1 MKSLICAVLFV
12 LSVCFVSAFAE
23 VSNTGQQN
31 TSSQPSQI
39 GKSALK
45 PLHQPLI
52 VNQSAILLPL
62 CSSLPQAIE
71 KAADAIH
78 DLRLGLSCEGH
89 FNEDDFYN
97 YRAQVN
103 GCCSPQKS
111 FSVQEQQAAGCLE
124 NDTVKQ
130 CMDKLTGYCI
140 NNVAEKNTIKNHLD
154 FYPKRADD
162 ISSKMKE
169 LSGQMKT
176 LRSLIP

>member
-1 MKSLICAVLFV
+1 MKNLIYAVLFV
-12 LSVCFVSAFAE
+12 LSVCFFPAFAE
-23 VSNTGQQN
+23 TAHAAQQG
-31 TSSQPSQI
+31 SILQQ
-39 GKSALK
+39 GHAMLK
-45 PLHQPLI
+45 PLHQPLV
-52 VNQSAILLPL
+52 VNQSAMLLPL

-71 KAADAIH
+71 KVEDIIH

-89 FNEDDFYN
+89 FNEDNFYN

-124 NDTVKQ
+124 SDTVKQ

-140 NNVAEKNTIKNHLD
+140 NNVAEKGTVKNHLD

-169 LSGQMKT
+169 LSEQMKK
-176 LRSLIP
+176 LRSLIQ

>member
-1 MKSLICAVLFV
+1 MKNLICAVLII
-12 LSVCFVSAFAE
+12 LSIFALP
-23 VSNTGQQN
+23 VFFRTADAAQQG
-31 TSSQPSQI
+31 TALQQSHA
-39 GKSALK
+39 ALK
-45 PLHQPLI
+45 PLQQPLV
-52 VNQSAILLPL
+52 VNQAAVLLPL

-71 KAADAIH
+71 KVADSIH
-78 DLRLGLSCEGH
+78 DLRLGLNCDGH
-89 FNEDDFYN
+89 FNEDNFDN

-124 NDTVKQ
+124 SDTVKQ

-140 NNVAEKNTIKNHLD
+140 KNAAEKGTVKNHLD

-169 LSGQMKT
+169 LSGQMKI
-176 LRSLIP
+176 LRSLMQ